1 MLQIGD
7 VVVSFDVLKEKFL
20 CDLSACH
27 GACCIEGDAGAPLE
41 LDEIEKIEEVLPL
54 IWEELSPEAQAI
66 IDKQGVAYVD
76 REGDL
81 VTSIVN
87 GKDGITIDISL
98 CTECG
103 LCQGVCKFG
112 AIESNGGAEEKR

>member
-41 LDEIEKIEEVLPL
+41 LYALDTIEEVLPL
-54 IWEELSPEAQAI
+54 IGEELSPSARASI
-66 IDKQGVAYVD
+66 HNRGGAYV
-76 REGDL
+76 EW
-81 VTSIVN
+81 
-87 GKDGITIDISL
+87 
-98 CTECG
+98 
-103 LCQGVCKFG
+103 
-112 AIESNGGAEEKR
+112 

>member
-54 IWEELSPEAQAI
+54 IWENCRPRRRLLLTNRVWPTWI
-66 IDKQGVAYVD
+66 
-76 REGDL
+76 
-81 VTSIVN
+81 
-87 GKDGITIDISL
+87 GKATW
-98 CTECG
+98 
-103 LCQGVCKFG
+103 
-112 AIESNGGAEEKR
+112 

>member
-54 IWEELSPEAQAI
+54 IWEI
-66 IDKQGVAYVD
+66 VA
-76 REGDL
+76 R
-81 VTSIVN
+81 
-87 GKDGITIDISL
+87 
-98 CTECG
+98 
-103 LCQGVCKFG
+103 G
-112 AIESNGGAEEKR
+112 AGYY

>member
-1 MLQIGD
+1 MLQIQD

-54 IWEELSPEAQAI
+54 IWEELSPEAQTI
-66 IDKQGVAYVD
+66 IDKQMVRTVCSPATMTGVAVIVPSRRLAV
-76 REGDL
+76 RERP
-81 VTSIVN
+81 TSSN
-87 GKDGITIDISL
+87 PFPAISIPY
-98 CTECG
+98 G
-103 LCQGVCKFG
+103 
-112 AIESNGGAEEKR
+112 

>member
-20 CDLSACH
+20 CDLSACY

-54 IWEELSPEAQAI
+54 IWEEL
-66 IDKQGVAYVD
+66 
-76 REGDL
+76 
-81 VTSIVN
+81 
-87 GKDGITIDISL
+87 
-98 CTECG
+98 
-103 LCQGVCKFG
+103 
-112 AIESNGGAEEKR
+112 